1 MVWEAQERRER
12 HPAGER
18 LERRTEQ
25 EHGSFVHRPKK
36 LDFFQKEMGNWKVF
50 TQLTHLDFHFRKI
63 SLGEL
68 EEGVGE
74 EVLLRRLSQRCPST
88 LAKN

>member
-50 TQLTHLDFHFRKI
+50 NTADSPGFPL
-63 SLGEL
+63 
-68 EEGVGE
+68 
-74 EVLLRRLSQRCPST
+74 
-88 LAKN
+88 

>member
-1 MVWEAQERRER
+1 MKQGPPCGMVWEAQERRER

-36 LDFFQKEMGNWKVF
+36 LDFFQKEIGRAHV
-50 TQLTHLDFHFRKI
+50 
-63 SLGEL
+63 
-68 EEGVGE
+68 
-74 EVLLRRLSQRCPST
+74 
-88 LAKN
+88 